1 MATSLAFS
9 GRPHAEVAVDQRTL
23 VDALR
28 AGDED
33 AFHSLV
39 ETHYPMMKRVARSYV
54 DCEAH
59 AEEVVQETWLAVVRG
74 IGRFQERSTLS
85 TWIYSILVN
94 KALTQG
100 SREHRALPF
109 SSMGARD
116 ESGPSVD
123 VDRFQSDEDEW
134 PGHWAIP
141 PRPWQKPERRLLS
154 LEIRERLRD
163 AIDELPDR
171 QRTVVTLRDVEGL
184 SAEEVCGLLGVSA
197 ENQRVL
203 LHRGRSRLRRSL
215 EAYVDGP

>member
-1 MATSLAFS
+1 MPTSLAS
-9 GRPHAEVAVDQRTL
+9 SSRPQAAAALDQPAL
-23 VDALR
+23 VEALR
-28 AGDED
+28 GGDQG

-39 ETHYPMMKRVARSYV
+39 EAHYPMMKRVARSYV
-54 DCEAH
+54 DCEAQ

-100 SREHRALPF
+100 SRERRTLPF
-109 SSMGARD
+109 SSVGRPD
-116 ESGPSVD
+116 DGCLSVD
-123 VDRFQSDEDEW
+123 ADRFQSDEDEW

-163 AIDELPDR
+163 A
-171 QRTVVTLRDVEGL
+171 
-184 SAEEVCGLLGVSA
+184 
-197 ENQRVL
+197 
-203 LHRGRSRLRRSL
+203 
-215 EAYVDGP
+215 